1 MLPTFL
7 LQLVLS
13 AAAVGAFAPPYAV
26 LNFSA
31 FEPLVRNTAARPDI
45 KNYSSWA
52 QNNVPLLD
60 FPDADVLSTYY
71 YRWRLFRE
79 HVETIHG
86 LTLIDEFLPGSGG
99 HPISCAAGHHFAD
112 GMWLRD
118 ASVLDD
124 VMEYWFEQ
132 AGDAIYQYTH
142 WIGSSAVR
150 RQTLR
155 GNMGSGSQLL
165 HRLLRAWRGGSSAAK
180 GVSYSGYARK
190 YLDNV
195 SSCWWQVDD
204 RDGMEFGISGN
215 GCRPTINAVL
225 YGEAQAIVELAAW
238 LGNASIV
245 AEFVQHREFAR
256 RSTLSLWNPQIQSFA
271 TIPQE
276 VPPQLRQQHG
286 GPKPWPDI
294 NFVQNAAACNLTA
307 VRALNATVGVR
318 ELFAF
323 TPWYYSAAE
332 SPLIPPA
339 EAATYLPMF
348 AQLLERDGFAGT
360 FGLTTAERRHSC
372 YNYTWDK
379 ECGKSADMLTCGNS
393 SKKHGSNRN
402 TWNANSWPYE
412 SSRVI
417 AGLARLLH
425 NDAYASAT
433 AAAPPVTVETY
444 YSLLLQFARQHT
456 RTFAIDENP
465 GQDARIG
472 ENLHPDL
479 GYWNTRNWRA
489 QGGMAIGPT
498 YRGND
503 YFHSSFIDLV
513 INGLVGLDATNRS
526 GTQVTLS
533 VEPLLPVENVSFFC
547 LDGVRTAAHD
557 VAVVLPLS
565 YHVIIGLVFF

>member
-1 MLPTFL
+1 MFPACLPL
-7 LQLVLS
+7 LVLATTPAS
-13 AAAVGAFAPPYAV
+13 SFAPPYAV
-26 LNFSA
+26 LNFSD
-31 FEPLVRNTAARPDI
+31 FEALVRDTAARPDI
-45 KNYSSWA
+45 KSYSAWA
-52 QNNVPLLD
+52 ENNVPLLD
-60 FPDADVLSTYY
+60 FPDVDVLTTYY

-79 HVETIHG
+79 HVESVHDG

-124 VMEYWFEQ
+124 VLEYWFEQ
-132 AGDAIYQYTH
+132 AGDVLYQYTH

-155 GNMGSGSQLL
+155 GNMDSGTQLL
-165 HRLLRAWRGGSSAAK
+165 QRLLLAWRGGSSTAK
-180 GVSYSGYARK
+180 GVSYSGYAQK
-190 YLDNV
+190 YLDNA

-245 AEFVQHREFAR
+245 AEFEQHREFAR
-256 RSTLSLWNPQIQSFA
+256 RSTLSLWNPKIESFA
-271 TIPQE
+271 TVPQD
-276 VPPQLRQQHG
+276 VPPQLRKRAA
-286 GPKPWPDI
+286 GPKLWPDI

-307 VRALNATVGVR
+307 VRALNATVNVR
-318 ELFAF
+318 ELFGF
-323 TPWYYSAAE
+323 MPWYYSAAA
-332 SPLIPPA
+332 SPLIP
-339 EAATYLPMF
+339 AADVSTYLPMF
-348 AQLLERDGFAGT
+348 SQLLDRDGFAGT
-360 FGLTTAERRHSC
+360 FGLTTAERRHAC

-425 NDAYASAT
+425 NDAYKVAA
-433 AAAPPVTVETY
+433 AAAPAVTVDNY

-472 ENLHPDL
+472 ENMHPDL

-489 QGGMAIGPT
+489 QGGEAIGPS

-513 INGLVGLDATNRS
+513 INGLVGLDVTKRS
-526 GTQVTLS
+526 GTTVTLS
-533 VEPLLPVENVSFFC
+533 VAPLLPAGSNVSHFC

-557 VAVVLPLS
+557 IAVVPPRSLS
-565 YHVIIGLVFF
+565 VS